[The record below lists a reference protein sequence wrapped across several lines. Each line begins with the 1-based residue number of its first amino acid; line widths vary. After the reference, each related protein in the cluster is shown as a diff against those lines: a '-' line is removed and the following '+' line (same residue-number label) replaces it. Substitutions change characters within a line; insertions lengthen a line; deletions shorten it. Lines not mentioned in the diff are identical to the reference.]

1 MLLEAQCTELG
12 WPFHVMY
19 AEYLDNK
26 SWHEGSLYTLNPE
39 EIVANL
45 IFAQGRLCSWCEGGS
60 VNLLMKAASLD
71 FLAARNPFGD
81 RQDVVRRY
89 FEAQCTILNEV
100 ASDLLASIHQVTSP
114 RLRENIA
121 EVCSDLYIQEYYPRV
136 KEEFLVLLAKAME
149 PEILSRIAKIFV
161 QKPYDYRAGWPD
173 LTVIEHKNV
182 SFIEVKTTDR
192 FHVSQ
197 LRFARE
203 VAAPLGLACSVVQLK
218 PR

>member
-1 MLLEAQCTELG
+1 MLLEAQCAELG
-12 WPFHVMY
+12 WSLHVMH

-136 KEEFLVLLAKAME
+136 KEEFLVLLAKAMGHE
-149 PEILSRIAKIFV
+149 VIANIAKVFV

-173 LTVIEHKNV
+173 LTIIEPKGV

-192 FHVSQ
+192 FHASQ

-218 PR
+218 PM